1 MTVQNL
7 IGNQPNQIPRN
18 SDLGGLSTQSASRV
32 YIKDGVISNVG
43 INSSVFGTINK
54 DDNYPTQQ
62 PSMKFDFA
70 KSKVVD
76 PRLQSHRNTIATYTD
91 SRGYIKTAHPF
102 NARINHKDSVCEGL
116 LLEPASANSQTY
128 SQNFEVWSNTGITV
142 DTLSTISPD
151 GTLNAQKF
159 IADSGTGAHRA
170 SSPSLITITDGEAI
184 TVSVYVKYIDRKY
197 IRLGL
202 WDSSSSTCAFFAIF
216 DILNGN
222 VNSTGIT
229 GDGVVLSNTITSDSN
244 GWYRLTVTG
253 TIPGFTES
261 RVFINM
267 YNDSL
272 SRTWTA
278 DNTSVYIWGAQVERA
293 AAKVSSYIPNVITNG
308 GYNIVNRRSDMTTGG
323 STAFYASDISSSLDI
338 LQLQLYP
345 GEIPFTFIQDTS
357 SGTHKVEFWNYTPYP
372 DKEWYV
378 SIYVAAVGT
387 TKFKIAVQGVADE
400 YGQITAT
407 YDTETIS
414 VTDTTGTIVGI
425 PTATIERVN
434 TTNWYKLTIRGFA
447 QDATTYQNVI
457 YPNSNN
463 GDRAVRAILY
473 ALDSSGNST
482 FTGDGTT
489 KFIYSKCYF
498 LDWKDGN
505 SVDASDQIGDT
516 NYFTTASNATCF
528 TNNIY
533 APDGTETA
541 SYLYVASGQAV
552 SIANVSAKYLNFVNN
567 FTHGTYVVKSFYA
580 KYGGVQYAFSNSVW
594 FDLQN
599 GTLTNTSNALNQIRA
614 TMTSVGSGWY
624 KCEIFAK
631 LFDPQTNGFGIGM
644 STTNGSISFTGN
656 GGGIYIWGMRSYL
669 TDFYPNGSV
678 GTNSVETYY
687 PTTASTYN
695 PPKSETTRRAADLLW
710 MTTSSSWYNSAE
722 GTIVADIGTGS
733 TGFAVSLQDTTTATP
748 SYTDSLSVGV
758 FDGYPTLLQNNYLG
772 TEYTNQYGLKEIY
785 ADNESRLAFG
795 YKGSDCAINANNG
808 ETLNI
813 LDVTS
818 IPSSLNL
825 LTISSQFIPFNGT
838 IKRITYYP
846 FRVTDTELQ
855 ELSKK

>member
-1 MTVQNL
+1 
-7 IGNQPNQIPRN
+7 
-18 SDLGGLSTQSASRV
+18 
-32 YIKDGVISNVG
+32 
-43 INSSVFGTINK
+43 
-54 DDNYPTQQ
+54 
-62 PSMKFDFA
+62 
-70 KSKVVD
+70 
-76 PRLQSHRNTIATYTD
+76 
-91 SRGYIKTAHPF
+91 
-102 NARINHKDSVCEGL
+102 
-116 LLEPASANSQTY
+116 
-128 SQNFEVWSNTGITV
+128 
-142 DTLSTISPD
+142 
-151 GTLNAQKF
+151 
-159 IADSGTGAHRA
+159 
-170 SSPSLITITDGEAI
+170 
-184 TVSVYVKYIDRKY
+184 
-197 IRLGL
+197 
-202 WDSSSSTCAFFAIF
+202 
-216 DILNGN
+216 
-222 VNSTGIT
+222 
-229 GDGVVLSNTITSDSN
+229 
-244 GWYRLTVTG
+244 
-253 TIPGFTES
+253 
-261 RVFINM
+261 
-267 YNDSL
+267 
-272 SRTWTA
+272 
-278 DNTSVYIWGAQVERA
+278 
-293 AAKVSSYIPNVITNG
+293 
-308 GYNIVNRRSDMTTGG
+308 
-323 STAFYASDISSSLDI
+323 
-338 LQLQLYP
+338 
-345 GEIPFTFIQDTS
+345 
-357 SGTHKVEFWNYTPYP
+357 
-372 DKEWYV
+372 
-378 SIYVAAVGT
+378 
-387 TKFKIAVQGVADE
+387 
-400 YGQITAT
+400 
-407 YDTETIS
+407 
-414 VTDTTGTIVGI
+414 
-425 PTATIERVN
+425 
-434 TTNWYKLTIRGFA
+434 
-447 QDATTYQNVI
+447 VI

-473 ALDSSGNST
+473 ALDSSGDDT

-498 LDWKDGN
+498 FDWKDGN

-516 NYFTTASNATCF
+516 NYYTTASNTTCY

-541 SYLYVASGQAV
+541 SYLFVANGQAV

-580 KYGGVQYAFSNSVW
+580 KYGGVRYTFSNSVW

-599 GTLTNTSNALNQIRA
+599 GTITNTSNALNQIRA
-614 TMTSVGSGWY
+614 TMTSVGNGWY

-631 LFDPQTNGFGIGM
+631 LFDLQTGGFGIGM

-656 GGGIYIWGMRSYL
+656 GGGIYIWGMRSYA

-687 PTTASTYN
+687 PTTDSTYN
-695 PPKSETTRRAADLLW
+695 PPKAATTRRAADLLW

-733 TGFAVSLQDTTTATP
+733 TGFAVSLLDTTTATP

-758 FDGYPTLLQNNYLG
+758 FDGYPTLYQNNYLG